1 MTEEQKQEIVDQ
13 VVIQKGLN
21 EDTVEYQN
29 LQSIVTEDI
38 TGSTFFAKVYAIIEV
53 IDLVH
58 TYEPTRQDWLENIGR
73 AAQGAMGTYTP
84 ANRNLSAFYNAVSS
98 VNENWQEDEVLA
110 QNVYQGLDV
119 AEGLKGGKDP
129 ENYYKWLNDVL
140 AETIDQT
147 GILGVVVQPARGEGG
162 KIYMSEE
169 LDEWLRNNPPS
180 LYATGGSFY
189 GTENPYRKYPGTK
202 QNAPKVITR
211 PTMTAHEEID
221 EKWEHTGAF
230 NETIAKYN
238 EEGAFLTKEQTGD
251 GGSIA
256 VLTKLAD
263 GSIEV
268 SVKEVSQDEYEN
280 VEQEV
285 YLNPNKQIID
295 LTESDE
301 LNEDIIE
308 NAKMEFGSGGIG
320 MAPYDVFG
328 DITPDYTIFKRP
340 DLATV
345 FDEGMTSNEAIESA
359 RPTEMVAGNIPEE
372 LFYGNLDHVSGTG
385 PSFNDTQKI
394 SWISLAPQEMK
405 AVQVDLMQAGLLS
418 PESFFLEQGSWGTNT
433 ENAMYTAMVGANRMF
448 TDVGTYI
455 QQEKEDYF
463 NKPPITPRVYI
474 NPSPETIKTQ
484 VDSALKSIGIT
495 RKLTDAE
502 MVAFADYYSQADRDY
517 ETATAEYTKNL
528 DLAKRLFP
536 GAPDEVTLPTTPG
549 QSLSSYMEEEFEP
562 QLAAQA
568 RAKQEKNDL
577 SYLFSSLDQ
586 FDRMIE
592 G

>member
-280 VEQEV
+280 EEQEV

-433 ENAMYTAMVGANRMF
+433 ENAMYAAMVGANRMF

-562 QLAAQA
+562 QLSAQA